1 MLRTTSTRRGVP
13 LLRGLWVVGVCT
25 LLPSFAVA
33 QEVTIRGRVRNAD
46 GKTIKFPKVAVKDA
60 NGTVVP
66 TEVSHEEDGFAFLV
80 RVPSKLGKVSVLF
93 EDRPFHHPHLVTNL
107 STTPGDDHTINPV
120 LRRSS
125 GPANYDLIVEQILIY
140 EQILLSELGAKP
152 SSETIRSFQER
163 YDPLIAQLPDPQKF
177 KDYAEDSVQHKAIS
191 KMSRDQRTLLAFK
204 LRQLRGNIAA
214 LLRAATTSEPAP
226 APPVN

>member
-1 MLRTTSTRRGVP
+1 MLATATNRLGIRF
-13 LLRGLWVVGVCT
+13 LRGLLVAGICS
-25 LLPSFAVA
+25 LLPNIVPA

-46 GKTIKFPKVAVKDA
+46 GKTIKFPNVTVKDA
-60 NGTVVP
+60 NGTVVS
-66 TEVSHEEDGFAFLV
+66 TEVTHEEDGFSFVV

-125 GPANYDLIVEQILIY
+125 GPANYDLIVEQVLIY

-152 SSETIRSFQER
+152 SRETILGFKER
-163 YDPLIAQLPDPQKF
+163 YEKLIAQMPDPAKF
-177 KDYAEDSVQHKAIS
+177 ETYEEGTVQHTAIA
-191 KMSRDQRTLLAFK
+191 KMTRDQRTLLTFK
-204 LRQLRGNIAA
+204 LRQLEGNIAA
-214 LLRAATTSEPAP
+214 LLRAATPSEPAP
-226 APPVN
+226 APAVN